1 MGDDQK
7 DPFSACGS
15 NKGLMVCFQH
25 SQHEKPLGNCSF
37 LHIYIYMCVHDMCAH
52 VYVDSYLQKTVCL
65 TVRVKAEG

>member
-25 SQHEKPLGNCSF
+25 SQHENHWGTVRF
-37 LHIYIYMCVHDMCAH
+37 FIFIYVCVHDMCAH
-52 VYVDSYLQKTVCL
+52 VYVDSYLQKAVCL